1 MITTRYDL
9 LKRHM
14 SSIDMKIR
22 MKLRSSYNKS
32 VVAAAASITSEP
44 GRVHHA
50 EFQHA
55 ALTMALAITNAC
67 ECYSYVLVARSMT

>member
-22 MKLRSSYNKS
+22 TKLRSSYDES
-32 VVAAAASITSEP
+32 VVVAAASITSEP

-55 ALTMALAITNAC
+55 ALTLALAITNGR
-67 ECYSYVLVARSMT
+67 EYST